1 MFGKKRLPASI
12 FKDKIALIGASA
24 PGLMDL
30 RSTPIDPAYPGV
42 EIHATIIQN
51 ILTNNFLKVVPGW
64 ASIIIV
70 LLIGVII
77 GIISLNMKPLWGTIT
92 VIFCFIAYIYFSY
105 KSFDASSFYF
115 EGLRPIIA
123 IIFTYMGIMVYRFLT
138 EEKEKRFI
146 RGAFAQYLAPSV
158 IEQLTNNPE
167 FLKLGGEKKV
177 LTAFFSDVAGFS
189 TISEKL
195 SPDELVNLL
204 NEYLTVM
211 TDIVLDHS
219 GTVDKFEGDAIIA
232 FFGAPVPYDD
242 HALRACYVSI
252 DMQKG
257 LAKLREKWSKEPH
270 WPKIVHSMQMRIGL
284 NTGPMVVGNM
294 GSKTRMDYTMMGDSV
309 NLAARLEGANKQYGT
324 LNMISEYT
332 YKDVKGSIEVREL
345 DLIRVMGKT
354 EPVRV
359 YELLDRKGEVPHELQ
374 KVYNAYT
381 EGLALYREQKWDDA
395 IAKFEQALILKVDD
409 EPSKRYI
416 VRCEE
421 FKASPPPED
430 WDGIFTMT
438 TK

>member
-1 MFGKKRLPASI
+1 MFDVS
-12 FKDKIALIGASA
+12 
-24 PGLMDL
+24 
-30 RSTPIDPAYPGV
+30 
-42 EIHATIIQN
+42 
-51 ILTNNFLKVVPGW
+51 
-64 ASIIIV
+64 
-70 LLIGVII
+70 
-77 GIISLNMKPLWGTIT
+77 SL
-92 VIFCFIAYIYFSY
+92 
-105 KSFDASSFYF
+105 YF
-115 EGLRPIIA
+115 EGLRPVIT

-204 NEYLTVM
+204 NEYLTEM
-211 TDIVLDHS
+211 TDIVLEHS

-242 HALRACYVSI
+242 HALRACLVSI
-252 DMQKG
+252 DMQKS

-324 LNMISEYT
+324 LNMISEHT
-332 YKDVKGSIEVREL
+332 YKDVKGSVEVREL
-345 DLIRVMGKT
+345 DLIRVVGKT

-359 YELLDRKGEVPHELQ
+359 FELLDRKGKVPHEMEKAY
-374 KVYNAYT
+374 KVYA
-381 EGLALYREQKWDDA
+381 EGLELYREKKWDAA
-395 IAKFEQALILKVDD
+395 IVKFGETISLKQDD

-421 FKASPPPED
+421 FKENPPPAD
-430 WDGIFTMT
+430 WDGVFSMT